1 MNFAEIEREYIRRH
15 LVPDFDWVVYP
26 APSPINPLRRP
37 LPQCTVALVGTAGV
51 HVQGDQPFNVGNPLG
66 DPSFRVIPG
75 DVPFDTLQLSHPGYN
90 TRKVRQDINCVFPLE
105 RLRELAQAGTVGSV
119 SPHHFSFMGYT
130 PLPEPLIGKTAPE
143 VANLLQ
149 QDQVDLAL
157 LVPA

>member
-26 APSPINPLRRP
+26 APSPINPLQMP
-37 LPQCTVALVGTAGV
+37 LPQCRVALVGTAGV
-51 HVQGDQPFNVGNPLG
+51 HVEENQPFDVGNPLG

-75 DVPFDTLQLSHPGYN
+75 GVPFRRLHLSHPGYN
-90 TRKVRQDINCVFPLE
+90 TRKVQQDINCIFPLE
-105 RLRELAQAGTVGSV
+105 RLRELAREGIVGSV
-119 SPHHFSFMGYT
+119 SPRHFSFMGYI

-143 VANLLQ
+143 VANLLKE
-149 QDQVDLAL
+149 DQVDLAL